1 MMMETATN
9 SAVFVTL
16 DELLEL
22 KKNSKLFSLSIVKAK
37 NHLVG
42 EQQTRLLAR
51 GMEFA
56 ESRRYYLGDDVR
68 NIDWKVTARTGK
80 AHTKLFTA
88 ERTRK
93 VIVSVDMRSNMYFA
107 TKGVFKTVQAALIA
121 ANIGWHAALKGD
133 QIGGLIFDED
143 ALFESKPKLGK
154 KGLLPILHQL
164 ASQSAQHHKTGVSD
178 ELKETVM
185 DKAIEKVKN
194 MTTPESLVFIISD
207 FRNLSLF
214 AKNLLVQIALS
225 SKLYLFLVYDD
236 LEANFPNNGSYP
248 ITDGNQQIRLDG
260 HDKNFL
266 EAYQK
271 LFMDRKNSLRALC
284 CQNKAHFMECSTKED
299 ALTFLKNEFR

>member
-1 MMMETATN
+1 MMEIATN
-9 SAVFVTL
+9 SAVVVTL

-22 KKNSKLFSLSIVKAK
+22 KKNAKLFSLSSVKAK

-56 ESRRYYLGDDVR
+56 ESRRYYAGDDVR

-93 VIVSVDMRSNMYFA
+93 VVVSVDMRSNMYFA
-107 TKGVFKTVQAALIA
+107 TNGVFKTVQAALIA

-133 QIGGLIFDED
+133 QIGGLIFDEE
-143 ALFESKPKLGK
+143 AFFESKPKLGK

-164 ASQSAQHHKTGVSD
+164 EQQSVQHHKKCVSD
-178 ELKETVM
+178 ELKEAVM

-194 MTTPESLVFIISD
+194 MSSAGSLVFIISD
-207 FRNLSLF
+207 FRNLSSY
-214 AKNLLVQIALS
+214 AKNLLVQMALS
-225 SKLYLFLVYDD
+225 SKLYLILIYDA
-236 LEANFPNNGSYP
+236 LEANFPKNGSYP
-248 ITDGNQQIRLDG
+248 VSDGNQQIRLDG
-260 HDKNFL
+260 YDKNFL
-266 EAYQK
+266 EVYQK
-271 LFMDRKNSLRALC
+271 LFMDRKNSLSALC
-284 CQNKAHFMECSTKED
+284 CQTKAHFMECSTKED